1 MKLRT
6 SYFCVAFCILLA
18 TTSMATWFQPTGHA
32 PGDPN
37 DHTFSCAW
45 GDYDNDGDMDVFVG
59 NSSGGNG
66 SFLYQNTGGNF
77 TDKAAEAGVQF
88 MDGTVGASCWGDY
101 DNDGY
106 LDLFVG
112 GGEYGTG
119 YKDTLYHNLGPDP
132 VDGKFRFVGIE
143 IDGTERYTKS
153 AMWGDFNND
162 GWLDLYV
169 VNWNATCKMY
179 KNNQGTLSSFGCP
192 PAIPIQGAY
201 GGIAGDIDND
211 GDLDIFVTCVMP
223 PGVNTTNK
231 LFRNYGESYGL
242 WDFREEAL
250 HSGLQLLYSDC
261 SDAAFCDFDFDGD
274 LDVFIARINGDGGL
288 LYENNGID
296 NGYVIFEDSTGVN
309 GDIGDHSN
317 ISGAGWGDFD
327 LDGDQDLY
335 AARYPANPFYVNR
348 YREGLHDFLEAGADA
363 GVNDGY
369 DGKCT
374 EWADY
379 DADGKPDIYL
389 GNDDYWAP
397 YIYNVLYRNQFTGAP
412 SNRYL
417 HVRLIGA
424 ESNRSGVGA
433 HVVLSYLDDQDNR
446 THQMLE
452 VSGGGS
458 GAGSHGSLPLEFG
471 VGEAMS
477 VDSVMVYWPSGDTSF
492 FEDVSSNQRITIVE
506 HGLFDENDMT
516 WNHSEYGHYY
526 VSGDVTIEDI
536 ELEVTEGTHVYF
548 HKTWR
553 YNVRPKLKVYA
564 DASLTVTGTVSYPV
578 LFTSQYDTP
587 ASGDWE
593 GLYTK
598 FSANAIT
605 MDFARVSYANYGLY
619 GVDYSTQSVGSLDI
633 NKCRFTNLEEA
644 GIDLGYPSLT
654 SATRIENSYFYDC
667 GSYGIRIRKDIY
679 DNALDVIIDADTVL
693 NCDNGIYYD
702 GNSNIGYTKIPEIT
716 DCVIEDTRTGSS
728 GVGIFA
734 SSVSTGNPLVSPRI
748 EGNTVKKF
756 KRGVWLE
763 DVNSNCDVIANKLTG
778 NTEYGI
784 DLLNASPTIDAS
796 GSGVPNVI
804 IGGKT
809 GMNCSSSSPYVRSTK
824 IRECTSRGVYAN
836 SSSHPNF
843 GDALSWGGN
852 SIYVTAGLSLR
863 YADMEYTGLLTLRAV
878 GNWWGEDPP
887 IPWQIIGN
895 IDYSDYLDE
904 DPLPGWK
911 REPSLSNLPDEFSLH
926 QNYPNPF
933 NPSTE
938 ISFDLPETGH
948 VSLAVYNLRGR
959 LIKTLVSGNLEGGV
973 HSVIWDGKNSRFED
987 VATGIYFYVLK
998 SDNGRDSKTM
1008 TLLR

>member
-1 MKLRT
+1 MIPRAFYSIL
-6 SYFCVAFCILLA
+6 AFCLLL
-18 TTSMATWFQPTGHA
+18 TSNGIAQYFEDTGEAPGDTGHA
-32 PGDPN
+32 
-37 DHTFSCAW
+37 TYTCAW

-59 NSSGGNG
+59 NDVGGTG
-66 SFLYQNTGGNF
+66 SFLYQNNSGTF
-77 TDKAAEAGVQF
+77 TDVGADANLQF
-88 MDGTVGASCWGDY
+88 QNGNATASCWGDY

-106 LDLFVG
+106 LDLFVA
-112 GGEYGTG
+112 GGEYSGAFM
-119 YKDTLYHNLGPDP
+119 DTLYHNLGPDP
-132 VDGKFRFVGIE
+132 VDDVYRFE
-143 IDGTERYTKS
+143 ALSRFAYFSDTKS

-169 VNWNATCKMY
+169 VNGNSSSRMFR
-179 KNNQGTLSSFGCP
+179 NNGDGTFSTPSCL
-192 PAIPIQGAY
+192 PANEIAGAY

-211 GDLDIFVTCVMP
+211 GDLDILVTSYSDISGPTPNM
-223 PGVNTTNK
+223 
-231 LFRNYGESYGL
+231 LFRNLGGSFNFDEQAEDSYL
-242 WDFREEAL
+242 DL
-250 HSGLQLLYSDC
+250 DTLYCTS
-261 SDAAFCDFDFDGD
+261 AAFCDYDYDGD
-274 LDVFIARINGDGGL
+274 LDVFIARRFGGGL
-288 LYENNGID
+288 LFRNDGISG
-296 NGYVIFEDSTGVN
+296 GYVIFTDVTSSN
-309 GDIGDHSN
+309 GDIGDHSY
-317 ISGAGWGDFD
+317 IHGGAWGDFD

-335 AARYPANPFYVNR
+335 CARVQTNPFYVNR
-348 YREGLHDFLEAGADA
+348 YREGNNDFLEDGANA
-363 GVNDGY
+363 GVNFGLASY
-369 DGKCT
+369 ST

-379 DADGKPDIYL
+379 DADGRPDIYL
-389 GNDDYWAP
+389 GNSE
-397 YIYNVLYRNQFTGAP
+397 ILNNVNKLYKNQYTGAP

-417 HVRLIGA
+417 NIRLIGA
-424 ESNRSGVGA
+424 ETNRSGVGA
-433 HVVLSYLDDQDNR
+433 HVVLSYLDDESNR

-458 GAGSHGSLPLEFG
+458 GYGSHGSLPLEFG
-471 VGEAMS
+471 VGEASS

-516 WNHSEYGHYY
+516 WNHNEYGHYY
-526 VSGDVTIEDI
+526 VSGDVTIEDM

-553 YNVRPKLKVYA
+553 YNVRPKLKVYT

-593 GLYTK
+593 GLYTER
-598 FSANAIT
+598 SATAIT

-619 GVDYSTQSVGSLDI
+619 GVDFSNQSVGSLDI
-633 NKCRFTNLEEA
+633 NECRFTNLEEA

-654 SATRIENSYFYDC
+654 SATKIENSYFYDC
-667 GSYGIRIRKDIY
+667 GSYGIRIRKDIGI
-679 DNALDVIIDADTVL
+679 NSLDVVIDADTVL

-702 GNSNIGYTKIPEIT
+702 GNSNSGYTKIPEIT
-716 DCVIEDTRTGSS
+716 NCVLEDTRPASS

-756 KRGVWLE
+756 KRGIWLE
-763 DVNSNCDVIANKLTG
+763 DVNSNCDVIANMLTG

-784 DLLNASPTIDAS
+784 DLMNASPTIDAS

-804 IGGKT
+804 VGSKT
-809 GMNCSSSSPYVRSTK
+809 GINCSSSSPYVRSTK
-824 IRECTSRGVYAN
+824 IRDCSYRGVYVDFL
-836 SSSHPNF
+836 SYPNF

-852 SIYVTAGLSLR
+852 SIYTLSISLR
-863 YADMEYTGLLTLRAV
+863 YADMEYRGLPTLNAE

-895 IDYSDYLDE
+895 IDYSPALRS

-911 REPSLSNLPDEFSLH
+911 REPSPVNLPDEFSLH

-938 ISFDLPETGH
+938 ISFDLPGAGH
-948 VSLAVYNLRGR
+948 VRLDIYNLRGQ
-959 LIKTLVSGNLEGGV
+959 LTKTLVSGNLEGGV

-998 SDNGRDSKTM
+998 SDYGRDSKTM